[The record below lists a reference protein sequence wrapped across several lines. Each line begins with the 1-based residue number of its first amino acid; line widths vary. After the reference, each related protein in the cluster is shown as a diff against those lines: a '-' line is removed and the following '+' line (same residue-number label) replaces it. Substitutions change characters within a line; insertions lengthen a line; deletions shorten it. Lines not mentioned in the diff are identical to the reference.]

1 MNTKIV
7 CVDEKN
13 ALVTKAFKKQASIF
27 GTEEFKLWR
36 AYKKMFPEAAMVTKS
51 IKKNPDRKTNR
62 NLTYENME
70 KFLKT
75 LPDSEKLLQEFETI
89 KTRSCVKASPYR
101 FTLEWFEA
109 TASKYGSYGSF
120 VEEMEERRQVA
131 EVLKLSAAVNE

>member
-13 ALVTKAFKKQASIF
+13 ALVTKAFQKQASIF

-36 AYKKMFPEAAMVTKS
+36 AYKGMFPEAVMVTKS

-75 LPDSEKLLQEFETI
+75 LPDSERLLQEFETV
-89 KTRSCVKASPYR
+89 KTRSCVKTSPYR

-120 VEEMEERRQVA
+120 VEETEEKRQVA

>member
-36 AYKKMFPEAAMVTKS
+36 AYKEMFSEAVMITKS

-75 LPDSEKLLQEFETI
+75 LPDSEKLLQEFETV

-109 TASKYGSYGSF
+109 TASKYDSYGSF
-120 VEEMEERRQVA
+120 VEEMKEKRQVA

>member
-13 ALVTKAFKKQASIF
+13 ALVTKAFQKQASIF

-36 AYKKMFPEAAMVTKS
+36 AYKGMFPEAVMVTKS

-75 LPDSEKLLQEFETI
+75 LPDSERLLQEFETV
-89 KTRSCVKASPYR
+89 KTRSCVKTSPYR

-120 VEEMEERRQVA
+120 VEEMEEKRQVA